1 MVSGVSPVIDTLSLC
16 VCGWESHEIFPQM
29 TCVPINYLKLY
40 FKCKRKCMESEGWV
54 PPVGNVFLWGSERQ
68 WSSCETASRAWPTG
82 LKHGSKQKPMWISPW
97 DFQFV
102 TRSVLWDTVVL
113 GSRLAA
119 LYKRN
124 VNWLKHVW
132 KKAAFMEWGLDTTD
146 HADWWQQR
154 TLTGVK
160 THLGVTVPVG
170 HHHKSLR
177 TEEEEVVS
185 LA

>member
-1 MVSGVSPVIDTLSLC
+1 MKFSHKWLVCQLITSNYILNASANAWSLKD
-16 VCGWESHEIFPQM
+16 E
-29 TCVPINYLKLY
+29 YLQWGMY
-40 FKCKRKCMESEGWV
+40 FYEVARDNGARV
-54 PPVGNVFLWGSERQ
+54 R
-68 WSSCETASRAWPTG
+68 TASRAWPTG

-102 TRSVLWDTVVL
+102 IRSVLWDTVVL

-154 TLTGVK
+154 TRAGVK

-170 HHHKSLR
+170 RHHKSLR